1 MKTLRVSNEARG
13 AVLVEA
19 GHLADNAITRV
30 VGLLGHSQLDAG
42 DGLLIVPCNSIHS
55 MFMRFRF
62 DALFLDKTGK
72 VVHLIENMGPWR
84 ASKMV
89 FSAKSV
95 LELPS
100 GVIAQTGTQL
110 GDVLKIEI
118 ARPVV

>member
-1 MKTLRVSNEARG
+1 MKTLRVTNEARG

-19 GHLADNAITRV
+19 GHLADNAMTRV
-30 VGLLGHSQLDAG
+30 VGLLGHAKLDAG

-72 VVHLIENMGPWR
+72 VVHFIENMGPWR

-95 LELPS
+95 LELPA

-118 ARPVV
+118 AKQAS